1 MFRNGAWNLDYL
13 KLHWWRISEQQ
24 QFAWIRRKEET
35 LNDTIELI
43 AICPYNIAVMLI
55 KYDEEESGG
64 CVSINGSEKNLFA
77 SKILF
82 QRKLGGGK
90 RGDETRSLDHRIE
103 FFVADS
109 MKQGEDFEIKTLSR
123 DSELFPKFQ
132 SYFSS
137 IHVSPYRV
145 LWSWIASCFELLRSG
160 EGRRDEKEG
169 KKETLPSLTRAASFA
184 GTSYYRR
191 RERISYPNNFQCIL

>member
-43 AICPYNIAVMLI
+43 AICPCNIAVMLI

-64 CVSINGSEKNLFA
+64 CVSINRSEKNLFV

-90 RGDETRSLDHRIE
+90 KGGWNEIVGPSNRILCRWFDET
-103 FFVADS
+103 
-109 MKQGEDFEIKTLSR
+109 
-123 DSELFPKFQ
+123 
-132 SYFSS
+132 
-137 IHVSPYRV
+137 
-145 LWSWIASCFELLRSG
+145 
-160 EGRRDEKEG
+160 EGRFRNKDFIAGQRIVSEISIVLFEHPRFAVSRSVVVDCIVFRTSSAGRGEEGWKRGEKG
-169 KKETLPSLTRAASFA
+169 NAPFPYTRS
-184 GTSYYRR
+184 
-191 RERISYPNNFQCIL
+191 ILCRN